1 MLLIV
6 LHLIP
11 DTDNPYD
18 IVADLLR
25 ALPSG
30 SYVVL
35 SHPASDIRTAQMA
48 EMTSRVNERMSGPR
62 RPCGTGPRS
71 RASSTGWNCSSP
83 A

>member
-11 DTDNPYD
+11 DADSPYG
-18 IVADLLR
+18 IVADLLG

-30 SYVVL
+30 SYL
-35 SHPASDIRTAQMA
+35 
-48 EMTSRVNERMSGPR
+48 
-62 RPCGTGPRS
+62 RS
-71 RASSTGWNCSSP
+71 RASLTGWNCSSR